1 MILKRVQK
9 SGKIVGFRMNFCSK
23 NLFANP
29 RKFPKIIIFFSSCGI
44 AVFAVVTAFA

>member
-1 MILKRVQK
+1 MIIKRVQK
-9 SGKIVGFRMNFCSK
+9 SGKIIGFRMNFCSK

-29 RKFPKIIIFFSSCGI
+29 RKFPKIIIFFSSSGI